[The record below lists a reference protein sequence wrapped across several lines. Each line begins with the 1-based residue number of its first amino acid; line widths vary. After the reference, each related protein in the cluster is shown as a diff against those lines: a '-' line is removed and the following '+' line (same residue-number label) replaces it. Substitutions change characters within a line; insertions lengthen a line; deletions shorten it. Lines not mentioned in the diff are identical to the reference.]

1 MCGITLQFY
10 KNGRPDSDRGSSV
23 MLNELTHR
31 GKDQVSNHC
40 YTNCKVGF
48 RRLAITDIDTAQ
60 PGAWVTNSVII
71 EGDGTQWTDR
81 NLWEV
86 WLNGEIYNYKALGF
100 EGSECE
106 VLAQGFGKYGC
117 DFVKQLDGMFVIVAI
132 EKGNSQ
138 NPQVYVFTDRWKQK
152 PLYWFETATSII
164 LASECKA
171 LIAHPDYHFAVNE
184 NAKTQLL
191 TFSNIFTDETLFE
204 GIHRLGGGISWHLNS
219 GKKTKYWCWQY
230 TPIIIDYQ
238 EAKEEV
244 RRLVEQAVSS
254 QTPQEVSYG
263 SCLSGGIDSGI
274 ITALLGDCK
283 TFTVGYKGQPDERLL
298 AELLGKQQY
307 EIVYDKPR
315 NLQETIY
322 ALENPVLGESWMH
335 WQLYELASK
344 FVKVLFDG
352 AGSDELFFSYHWR
365 YSEADYWNVLNRT
378 GIDNHNCRKVF
389 KQVFPVDTL
398 EARRV
403 FDAEHFLGGV
413 LSVVDKLSMN
423 HTIEVRTPFLSNPLV
438 DFVNTLPF
446 EYRENKRILKDAFAD
461 LLPPEILNAP
471 KRGFSTPKNWIHGEH
486 NQARNWVEKSL
497 NIWEEMFN
505 LA

>member
-1 MCGITLQFY
+1 MCGIALTFY
-10 KNGRPDSDRGSSV
+10 KHGRPKKDKAIAP
-23 MLNELTHR
+23 MLDQMRHR
-31 GKDQVSNHC
+31 GKDQNSLQ
-40 YTNCKVGF
+40 YYPNCIIGF
-48 RRLAITDIDTAQ
+48 RRLAITDIHAVQ
-60 PGAWVTNSVII
+60 PGISN
-71 EGDGTQWTDR
+71 G
-81 NLWEV
+81 WEV
-86 WLNGEIYNYKALGF
+86 FLNGEVYNYKKLGF
-100 EGSECE
+100 QGSECE
-106 VLAQGFGKYGC
+106 VLAQGFAKHGV
-117 DFVKQLDGMFVIVAI
+117 DFVKRLDGMFVIVAVY
-132 EKGNSQ
+132 GAD
-138 NPQVYVFTDRWKQK
+138 VYVFRDRYGQK
-152 PLYWFETATSII
+152 PFYYFQSGETIV
-164 LASECKA
+164 LASEIKP
-171 LIAHPDYHFAVNE
+171 LLAHPDYRFAVNE
-184 NAKTQLL
+184 SAKEQLL
-191 TFSNIFTDETLFE
+191 SFNNIFTNETL
-204 GIHRLGGGISWHLNS
+204 LTGISKMGAGTWWHLNT
-219 GKKTKYWCWQY
+219 GKKEKYWGWQY
-230 TPIIIDYQ
+230 TPTPIDYQ

-263 SCLSGGIDSGI
+263 SCLSGGIDSSI
-274 ITALLGDCK
+274 IAALLGDCK
-283 TFTVGYKGQPDERLL
+283 TFTVGYKGQQDERPL

-307 EIVYDKPR
+307 EIVYDRPR

-365 YSEADYWNVLNRT
+365 YSESDYWKVVNRT
-378 GIDNHNCRKVF
+378 GIDSDNAQKVF

-398 EARRV
+398 EARRL

-471 KRGFSTPKNWIHGEH
+471 KRGFTTPRNWIEGEH
-486 NQARNWVEKSL
+486 NQARNWIEKSL
-497 NIWEEMFN
+497 SIWGELFN
-505 LA
+505 FGG